1 MWSIFEELRERR
13 EETDQGNLQSF
24 EKSREGVETAMN
36 VTVSEGSNL
45 VAKLNRADPYAEQH
59 ILDLVHSIQQAKGQ
73 VNSQLASEQAH
84 LEALSLRTKWEQEIE
99 TECEKLQKW
108 RLQNQEQNIRSTD
121 FGPRITQLTNFKMK
135 EQGRCF
141 DLARTGRELLM
152 TLRDENS
159 ESIERCL
166 QVSPDLKKSC
176 FCRGFTYKSSTFCIF
191 LFE

>member
-13 EETDQGNLQSF
+13 EESEKGNLESF
-24 EKSREGVETAMN
+24 EKNREDVETAMN

-45 VAKLNRADPYAEQH
+45 VAKLKRADPYAEQH

-84 LEALSLRTKWEQEIE
+84 LEALSLRTQWEQEIE
-99 TECEKLQKW
+99 AECEKLQQW
-108 RLQNQEQNIRSTD
+108 RIDNQDQSVQNTD

-135 EQGRCF
+135 EQGKCF
-141 DLARTGRELLM
+141 DLARTGRELLI

-159 ESIERCL
+159 ESIERYL
-166 QVSPDLKKSC
+166 QVLI
-176 FCRGFTYKSSTFCIF
+176 SSSYLPIIYVQI
-191 LFE
+191 